1 MTLVLALVLVAASA
15 FTHAGIATDV
25 LALDLVAR
33 SEVPAMTEEQ
43 RLRAIRS
50 RGYPAA
56 ETKQLVDRKVWVG
69 MSKEQALLA
78 WGEPSRRQHRTT
90 QTGTTEV
97 WLYGASSLTFV
108 KERVTTIDRGR

>member
-1 MTLVLALVLVAASA
+1 VLALVLVAASA
-15 FTHAGIATDV
+15 FTPTGIVTSDL
-25 LALDLVAR
+25 LALDRVAR
-33 SEVPAMTEEQ
+33 SEAPAMTEEQ

-56 ETKQLVDRKVWVG
+56 ETKQLVDRRVWVG
-69 MSKEQALLA
+69 MSQEQALLA

-108 KERVTTIDRGR
+108 KGRVATIDRGR